1 MPTLQNT
8 DDSKTNLNKYIYK
21 YTLFL
26 DWKIQYCYQFSL
38 KMIYRF
44 NIISTKIS
52 AGFFI
57 KIYRLILKCIQEGQR
72 TRITKTVLKKQKAG
86 RLTPPNFKT

>member
-26 DWKIQYCYQFSL
+26 DWKIQYCYQFSP

-52 AGFFI
+52 AGFFY
-57 KIYRLILKCIQEGQR
+57 KNLQTYSKMYTGRPKNKNNQNSFEKTKGRR
-72 TRITKTVLKKQKAG
+72 TYTT
-86 RLTPPNFKT
+86 